1 MILTRTKSP
10 QPILT
15 QPPRQTMQPKTE
27 AEYARLLDALCA
39 KEGKR
44 GKLPGQREYH
54 GNQYTHL
61 YAHQYDAIMAMLPA
75 TFAEIVAR
83 SGLTYKSA
91 SNRVQKLKAEGKI
104 DLVNGMWR
112 KK

>member
-1 MILTRTKSP
+1 MILTRTKAP
-10 QPILT
+10 QPTLT

-39 KEGKR
+39 REGKR
-44 GKLPGQREYH
+44 GKLPSSREYH
-54 GNQYTHL
+54 GNQHTKQ
-61 YAHQYDAIMAMLPA
+61 YADIMAMLPS
-75 TFAEIVAR
+75 TFAEIVAK

-104 DLVNGMWR
+104 ELVNSMWR